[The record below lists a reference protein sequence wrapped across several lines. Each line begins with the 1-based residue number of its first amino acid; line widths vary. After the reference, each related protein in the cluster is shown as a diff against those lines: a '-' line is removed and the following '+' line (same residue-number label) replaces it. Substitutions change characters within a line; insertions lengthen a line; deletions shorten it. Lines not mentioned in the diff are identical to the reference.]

1 MNQIN
6 EEKEEDQTN
15 VDAGKVIKPVIR
27 TKKTQVNYASPDCG
41 SKILSSNPE
50 AQHISAVLSENK
62 DVYML
67 NPCSANIWFN
77 VELCEAVQVQQ
88 IQLANYELFSSAP
101 HEFDVYV
108 SERYPA
114 REWVHIG
121 SFKGENSR
129 DLQTFEPEK
138 DVMFAKFVKIEMKSN
153 HGNEHFCPLSI
164 LRVMGISMVDE
175 FEHHEEENNKQ
186 IKKDEN
192 IQENTEKQPT
202 SSEEQVEVEQEK
214 KDENLG
220 SKIINTIV
228 NVVDSI
234 LGTEKDNNSTNNLNE
249 TQVNTTELDEGNLDE
264 NATVE
269 HIPSNQTTVD
279 ELPIVTVISTGTED
293 TQTSRLV
300 LIPPTTSPLH
310 PLRFLG
316 NQYNMGGPT
325 SLLSTQICWFLE
337 YIYRASIKRCV
348 ISPHNNST
356 SCGANFHEK
365 TSVNYNDVI
374 KLNQTEKIEKIVT
387 SENSSVKEQKDEKQE
402 TPKENP
408 PKDNPGKLSE
418 PIKMAES
425 GPSLTTE
432 DGLTGGKV
440 KKPDGEKL
448 KPIDL
453 GENVVKKDDKKE
465 EGKKKEVVK
474 EKSSEQKQ
482 EGIVKKPVKKEETN
496 SNVKKPEQAKK
507 PEKVAKIEAKP
518 NTKLTEEQVVINP
531 GGNQKESVLMR
542 LGNRIRQVEKNQEL
556 NSAYLEDL
564 SQRYIRQTGEMA
576 KAFNRTTTKL
586 QL

>member
-121 SFKGENSR
+121 SFQGENSR

-153 HGNEHFCPLSI
+153 
-164 LRVMGISMVDE
+164 R
-175 FEHHEEENNKQ
+175 K
-186 IKKDEN
+186 
-192 IQENTEKQPT
+192 
-202 SSEEQVEVEQEK
+202 K

-249 TQVNTTELDEGNLDE
+249 TQVNTTELDEGNSEE

-269 HIPSNQTTVD
+269 HLPSNQTTVD

-356 SCGANFHEK
+356 SCGEHFHEK

-374 KLNQTEKIEKIVT
+374 KLNTTAEVEET
-387 SENSSVKEQKDEKQE
+387 ASSKDSSAKDQKDEKQE
-402 TPKENP
+402 KPKETP
-408 PKDNPGKLSE
+408 PKDNPGKPSE
-418 PIKMAES
+418 PIEMAES
-425 GPSLTTE
+425 GPSLINE
-432 DGLTGGKV
+432 DNFTGGKV
-440 KKPDGEKL
+440 KQPEREKL

-482 EGIVKKPVKKEETN
+482 EAIVKKPVKEETN

-507 PEKVAKIEAKP
+507 PEKVAKNEAKP

-564 SQRYIRQTGEMA
+564 SQRYIRQTD
-576 KAFNRTTTKL
+576 
-586 QL
+586 